1 MVHIEHW
8 NRPIHSQLR
17 KYVFSCSC
25 TVVRV
30 CLTGISVT
38 DEVFMGILV
47 ALLLGSPS
55 TLSSS
60 FPLSSPHSPIWLRDT
75 IGKTPTS

>member
-47 ALLLGSPS
+47 ALLLGSP
-55 TLSSS
+55 LHS
-60 FPLSSPHSPIWLRDT
+60 FQ
-75 IGKTPTS
+75 